1 MKIENVKEA
10 LETVDCLNILIEKC
24 FTEQPLTE
32 REYDDIAAFLG
43 DYHDIIM
50 GMKLTV

>member
-10 LETVDCLNILIEKC
+10 FETVDRLNILIEKC

-32 REYDDIAAFLG
+32 REYDDISAFLD
-43 DYHDIIM
+43 DYRDIIM
-50 GMKLTV
+50 GMKLTF